1 MSAVDVVPASL
12 SADNP
17 LSNASP
23 LPFAL
28 PPFAGISAEHCREA
42 LLAGMAEQRAEIAVI
57 AGSAEVPT
65 FENTVVAL
73 ERSGELLTRAWSVFG
88 NVTSSV
94 STPRLREIEREV
106 APLAAAH
113 SDAIH
118 LDPALFA
125 RIDAVHAARHENA
138 LDDEGVRL
146 VERYHLDFVLAGA
159 QLDET
164 GRARLT
170 DLNQELSTLSTTF
183 GQNLQ
188 LATEAAAVRVA
199 DAAELDGLSDE
210 EVAAAATAAA
220 DRGLDGFVL
229 PLLLP
234 TGQPV
239 LTKLRDRALRRR
251 VFEASLGRASAGE
264 HDNRPVAVRI
274 ARLRAERAR
283 LLGFDTHA
291 DLALA
296 DSTART
302 TAAVDAMLASMVP
315 ASAAN
320 ADSEATVLAEAAARD
335 GVELAPWDWAFYS
348 EQVRAE
354 RYAVDTAALRPY
366 FELDRVLVDGVFHAA
381 ELLYGYRFTPR
392 PDLAG
397 YHPDVRVWEVTGA
410 DGGSVGLYLGD
421 FFAREGKRGG
431 AWMSSFVRQSRLLGM
446 QPVVVNNLNV
456 SRAPAGQPTL
466 LTLDE
471 VNTLFHEFGHAL
483 HGLSSSVTYPRFS
496 GTAVPRDFVEFPS
509 QVNEM
514 WALWPE
520 ILGNYA
526 RHVETGEPL
535 PRSVVTSI
543 DAGRLWGEGFAT
555 LEYLAATIL
564 DQAWHRIT
572 PDTEIGDPIA
582 FERQALAAAGVA
594 SDLVPPRY
602 RTTYFQHIFA
612 GGYAAGYYS
621 YIWSEILD
629 ADTVD
634 WFKENGGLRRENGD
648 TFRSRLLA
656 VGGSVDP
663 LEAFRAVR
671 GRDADPGPL
680 LRRRGLQ
687 TPESAGLDRGEAWL
701 PDDVRPGPR
710 QPRL

>member
-1 MSAVDVVPASL
+1 MGVMSAVAAVPV
-12 SADNP
+12 SAENP
-17 LSNASP
+17 LRSVSP

-28 PPFAGISAEHCREA
+28 PPFAEISAEHCREA
-42 LLAGMAEQRAEIAVI
+42 LLAGMVEQRSEIAAIV
-57 AGSAEVPT
+57 GSAEPPT
-65 FENTVVAL
+65 FGNTIVAM
-73 ERSGELLTRAWSVFG
+73 ERSGQLLTRAWSVFG
-88 NVTSSV
+88 NLTSSV

-106 APLAAAH
+106 APLEAAH
-113 SDAIH
+113 ADAIH

-125 RIDAVHAARHENA
+125 RIDAVHATRHGSA

-159 QLDET
+159 QLDEA

-170 DLNQELSTLSTTF
+170 QLNQELSTLSTAF

-188 LATEAAAVRVA
+188 LATEAAAVRVTE
-199 DAAELDGLSDE
+199 AAELDGLSDE
-210 EVAAAATAAA
+210 EIAAAATAAA
-220 DRGLDGFVL
+220 ERALDGFLL

-234 TGQPV
+234 TGQAV
-239 LTKLRDRALRRR
+239 LTKLRDRELRRR
-251 VFEASLGRASAGE
+251 IFEASLGRASVGQ
-264 HDNRPVAVRI
+264 HDNRPVAARI
-274 ARLRAERAR
+274 ARLRADRAR

-291 DLALA
+291 DLVLA

-302 TAAVDAMLASMVP
+302 TAAVDTMLASMVP
-315 ASAAN
+315 ASVTN
-320 ADSEATVLAEAAARD
+320 ADAEATVLAEAAARD

-392 PDLAG
+392 ADLVG
-397 YHPDVRVWEVTGA
+397 YHPDVRVWEVTGP

-431 AWMSSFVRQSRLLGM
+431 AWMSSFVRQSRLLGTR
-446 QPVVVNNLNV
+446 PVVVNNLNV
-456 SRAPAGQPTL
+456 SRAPTGQPTL

-483 HGLSSSVTYPRFS
+483 HGLSSAVTYPRFS

-520 ILGNYA
+520 VLGNYA

-535 PRSVVTSI
+535 PPSVVASI
-543 DAGRLWGEGFAT
+543 DAARLWGEGFAT
-555 LEYLAATIL
+555 LEYLAATLL

-572 PDTEIGDPIA
+572 PDTEVGDPIA
-582 FERQALAAAGVA
+582 FEQQALADAGVA
-594 SDLVPPRY
+594 SALVPPRY

-621 YIWSEILD
+621 YIWSEVLD
-629 ADTVD
+629 ADTVE
-634 WFKENGGLRRENGD
+634 WFKENGGLRRENGE

-663 LEAFRAVR
+663 LAAFRAVR
-671 GRDADPGPL
+671 GRDADPTPL
-680 LRRRGLQ
+680 LRRRGLL
-687 TPESAGLDRGEAWL
+687 TVESAGLDRGETSA
-701 PDDVRPGPR
+701 PS
-710 QPRL
+710 